1 MNSRLNKSSQK
12 KDSEAT
18 VRLPTSHF
26 TSTAQR
32 YSLDRSTRLRE
43 SILSKCY
50 RICEMVGQISPPRR
64 LKLPPYEAEHRCF
77 FCKTRM
83 RSRDAS

>member
-12 KDSEAT
+12 EDSEAT

-43 SILSKCY
+43 SILSK
-50 RICEMVGQISPPRR
+50 M
-64 LKLPPYEAEHRCF
+64 LPN
-77 FCKTRM
+77 M
-83 RSRDAS
+83 RNGWSNFPATTAQASSL